1 MKIKFYIVLAS
12 LVFLMTEPTG
22 YTQELTGIGPPPD
35 EAIAG
40 DAGQIISM
48 EERKVSLD
56 FENAELKDILKAF
69 SRQTGANFIASEV
82 IEGKKVTVYLSN
94 VSVDEALSS
103 ILKSNGLVYEKQKGD
118 VFLIKPS
125 GTEAIKT
132 VIKVIKLDYIQ
143 AYSLVMPA
151 EAVGFASTGGAFPI
165 TEVGGSPEGGGLA
178 SSAASGMPQGTE
190 GKSIIDIVSSLLTKY
205 GKVIADKKTNSL
217 IITEI
222 PENIKIIEDII
233 KELDVEPPQIMIQAE
248 IVETT
253 TSALKRIGME
263 YGSLTETLGFK
274 YGLVTGSDET
284 QRLQTPVGFPFP
296 EWFIKQTF
304 DSQLLSN
311 AALFNYGTLTANDT
325 EVILKLISNDEDTK
339 YLSRPKIMTVNNQP
353 AIIKVSAN
361 TAIGVES
368 TTIGEGD
375 QVLSK
380 AERVETGIVLKVT
393 PQANAKGQIFM
404 YLEPSVSRAQTSTFF
419 STQFL
424 DPQVRSASSTV
435 LVQDGDTVVIGG
447 LIKTDNY
454 KTIRKVPFLGDIPF
468 FGEAFKSSYKKVD
481 DTELLIFVTPHI
493 VKKRGDQY
501 IMPPEV
507 AERDRA
513 IRDTLERYGR

>member
-1 MKIKFYIVLAS
+1 MKIKFYIILTS

-22 YTQELTGIGPPPD
+22 YTQELTGIGPPPG
-35 EAIAG
+35 EAMAG
-40 DAGQIISM
+40 DAGQITSM
-48 EERKVSLD
+48 EERRVSLD

-82 IEGKKVTVYLSN
+82 IEGKKVTVYLSD

-125 GTEAIKT
+125 GTEEIKT
-132 VIKVIKLDYIQ
+132 ITKVIKLHYIQ
-143 AYSLVMPA
+143 AYSLTMPA
-151 EAVGFASTGGAFPI
+151 EDVGFASTGGAFPI
-165 TEVGGSPEGGGLA
+165 TEMGGSGEGGLA
-178 SSAASGMPQGTE
+178 SSAGSEMPQATQ
-190 GKSIIDIVSSLLTKY
+190 GKTIIDIVSSLLTKY
-205 GKVIADKKTNSL
+205 GKIIADKPTNSL

-222 PENIKIIEDII
+222 PENIKAIEAII
-233 KELDVEPPQIMIQAE
+233 KELDVEPPQIMIQVE

-253 TSALKRIGME
+253 VSALKRIGME

-274 YGLVTGSDET
+274 YGIDADSDES
-284 QRLQTPVGFPFP
+284 QKLQVPVGFPFP
-296 EWFIKQTF
+296 EWWIKQTF
-304 DSQLLSN
+304 DDQLLSN
-311 AALFNYGTLTANDT
+311 AALFNYGTITANNT

-339 YLSRPKIMTVNNQP
+339 YLSRPKIMTLNNQP
-353 AIIKVSAN
+353 AVIKVSAN

-393 PQANAKGQIFM
+393 PQANAKGQVFM

-424 DPQVRSASSTV
+424 DPQVRSASCTV
-435 LVQDGDTVVIGG
+435 LVKDGDTVVIGG
-447 LIKTDNY
+447 LIQTDNF

-468 FGEAFKSSYKKVD
+468 FGEAFKSSYKRGD
-481 DTELLIFVTPHI
+481 DTELLIFITPHI
-493 VKKRGDQY
+493 VKKREDQY

-507 AERDRA
+507 AQRDRA
-513 IRDTLERYGR
+513 IRDTLEKYNR